1 MATVRAKFVCNSK
14 TVYAFANGGGS
25 VKFEFG
31 EVYSNEP
38 DHENKNFWDATP
50 SGEISMWISNPPA
63 FARFKEAGVD
73 AEFYVDFTPAPKAGA

>member
-1 MATVRAKFVCNSK
+1 MVRAKFKIDRVETYEKEGFSPDVGK
-14 TVYAFANGGGS
+14 VWLS
-25 VKFEFG
+25 P
-31 EVYSNEP
+31 VYSDDPN
-38 DHENKNFWDATP
+38 HENKNFWDATP